1 MTNAVGIK
9 GAKPVKNVFGN
20 TPLHSEAMH
29 CDAQSVWPTEIAN
42 ALVDAFPDLATEV
55 NKNELTSQ
63 QTFEQGI
70 DSEDPATEKKTAKQE
85 AAAVESQESTDA
97 YRDNAAA
104 ARAGTRCHLKISVMH
119 AANRCLR

>member
-1 MTNAVGIK
+1 MYSYELLNAERVIYIK
-9 GAKPVKNVFGN
+9 GAKTVKNVFGN

-42 ALVDAFPDLATEV
+42 VLVNAFPDLSSDV
-55 NKNELTSQ
+55 NKNDLTAR

-70 DSEDPATEKKTAKQE
+70 DSEESTTEKKVVKQE
-85 AAAVESQESTDA
+85 PNVESQDSVDA

-104 ARAGTRCHLKISVMH
+104 ARAGTLPLEYNV
-119 AANRCLR
+119 